1 MEYEMK
7 MGEYI
12 KIREKKRLFGTFGY
26 RGIANKDLSPG
37 VALDLGAA
45 LASYLGKGKTVI
57 VAQDTRTSSKM
68 FEHALTAG
76 LISHGCSVKTVGI
89 TPTPTLSFTI
99 PYLKADAGI
108 MISASHNPPEWNGIK
123 LWNADGSAFSPEQDL
138 VIEDIYFGKKFL
150 PASWEEIGNVEQIE
164 KISDRYIEAI
174 ISRTNQEIV
183 RQAGFKVVLDCC
195 GGAACYVTPNLC
207 EKLGFNVV
215 SFNCTPD
222 GFFKERPAEPRPEN
236 IGKLKELV
244 KMHNADFG
252 VAHDTDADRTV
263 FVDERGNFISG
274 DRTFALTCYYLLRD
288 NPGSKIVANV
298 VTSSV
303 ILDVAEKVKA
313 EVLWSPIGEPYITEI
328 MKDTGA
334 EVGGEENGGTII
346 RDWVWA
352 REGPYLV
359 PLIAELMA
367 NTGKTLSELSKEFPE
382 YAQLK
387 INVYFP
393 KAEYD
398 KKKFEVLK
406 LIEKKVSEYNY
417 DKIVTIDGVK
427 IFFGKEWLA
436 IRPSGTEPLFR
447 VFTEAETEERAKEL
461 NDKGVDIVKASFE
474 ETSSKVRVG

>member
-1 MEYEMK
+1 MK
-7 MGEYI
+7 MREYV

-26 RGIANKDLSPG
+26 RGLANKDLSPG
-37 VALDLGAA
+37 VALSLGAT
-45 LASYLGKGKTVI
+45 LASYLGKGKTVV
-57 VAQDTRTSSKM
+57 VAHDPRTSSEM
-68 FEHALTAG
+68 FERALTTG
-76 LISHGCSVKTVGI
+76 LMSHGCNVKTVGL
-89 TPTPTLSFTI
+89 TPTPTLSFAI

-123 LWNADGSAFSPEQDL
+123 FWNSDGSAFSPRQDL
-138 VIEDIYFGKKFL
+138 IIEDIYFGKKFL
-150 PASWEEIGNVEQIE
+150 PASWEEIGNVEHIE
-164 KISDRYIEAI
+164 KINDKYIEAI
-174 ISRTNQEIV
+174 ISRMNSEIIK
-183 RQAGFKVVLDCC
+183 QAGFKVVLDCG
-195 GGAACYVTPNLC
+195 GGAASHVTPNLC
-207 EKLGFNVV
+207 KKLGFDVV
-215 SFNCTPD
+215 YFNCIPD

-274 DRTFALTCYYLLRD
+274 DRTFALTCYYLLRN
-288 NPGSKIVANV
+288 NPGSKIVANI

-328 MKDTGA
+328 MKDVRA
-334 EVGGEENGGTII
+334 KVGGEENGGTII

-393 KAEYD
+393 KEEYD

-406 LIEKKVSEYNY
+406 LIEKKVSKCNY

-447 VFTEAETEERAKEL
+447 VITEARTEKRTKEL
-461 NDKGVDIVKASFE
+461 NEQGVDIAKASFGE
-474 ETSSKVRVG
+474 MGKG